1 MHTTT
6 FNLRNPWVIFALWLA
21 PLCAL
26 VFFQPLT
33 ALADYSLHNDNASH
47 ILVIPLIVAWLL
59 VLDRHEI
66 PDSSRVDIPAALPFA
81 VAAALIGALAAMRFG
96 A

>member
-21 PLCAL
+21 PCAL

-47 ILVIPLIVAWLL
+47 ILVIPLIVAWRLF
-59 VLDRHEI
+59 LDRHEI
-66 PDSSRVDIPAALPFA
+66 PGSSRVDISAALPFA

>member
-21 PLCAL
+21 LCAL

-59 VLDRHEI
+59 FLDGHEI
-66 PDSSRVDIPAALPFA
+66 PGSSRVGIPAALPLA

>member
-21 PLCAL
+21 PCAL

-47 ILVIPLIVAWLL
+47 ILV
-59 VLDRHEI
+59 
-66 PDSSRVDIPAALPFA
+66 SR
-81 VAAALIGALAAMRFG
+81 
-96 A
+96 